1 MFNITKINLT
11 RPILISILL
20 SVFFHL
26 SVIRVLGNLYFNDSK
41 NATSFST
48 PYKFSVSFAPK
59 KSTKETSSEINSDI
73 STRQLPTNPGIRNKT
88 LAKTL
93 ELNTQKISK
102 KAPHKNIL
110 PDHSTLSGQAIESG
124 PDVLHGKVKNNQ
136 ENPSE
141 SPSQDPSTATANTSD
156 LSDSNTNK
164 HIQNESHS
172 HSTVFVQNIEYLEM
186 TKPRYPPLAKRLR
199 QEGTVKL
206 LVLIDLEGKPKALK
220 VQESSEHSILDKAA
234 LKAVKKWRF
243 KPHIVGKKPVEAW
256 AIVPIDFDLRQAQR

>member
-1 MFNITKINLT
+1 MFNIAKINVT
-11 RPILISILL
+11 RPVLISILL
-20 SVFFHL
+20 SVCFHL
-26 SVIRVLGNLYFNDSK
+26 SVIQVLGSLYFNESK
-41 NATSFST
+41 NSISFST
-48 PYKFSVSFAPK
+48 PNKFSVSFAPK
-59 KSTKETSSEINSDI
+59 KATKETSPEINSEI
-73 STRQLPTNPGIRNKT
+73 GARPLPTNPGTRNVTRVKSP
-88 LAKTL
+88 K
-93 ELNTQKISK
+93 LNTKKISR
-102 KAPHKNIL
+102 KAIHKNIL
-110 PDHSTLSGQAIESG
+110 PDHSTLSGLAIESG
-124 PDVLHGKVKNNQ
+124 PDVLHGKTKYSP
-136 ENPSE
+136 ENTSE
-141 SPSQDPSTATANTSD
+141 SPSQEPSTATANTSD

-172 HSTVFVQNIEYLEM
+172 HSTVFIQNIEYLEM

-206 LVLIDLEGKPKALK
+206 LVLIDLEGKPKTLK